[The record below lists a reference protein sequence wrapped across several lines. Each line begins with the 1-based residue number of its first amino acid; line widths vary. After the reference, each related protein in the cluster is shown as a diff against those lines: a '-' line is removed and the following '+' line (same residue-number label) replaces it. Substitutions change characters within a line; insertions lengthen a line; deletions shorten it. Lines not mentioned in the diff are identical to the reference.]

1 MEQENFTQSD
11 AIEKTLQSIDGISKA
26 EMPPFFY
33 TRLQARLEKKQVLPA
48 AFWQVFGKPAVSL
61 VTLTLLVV
69 LNVAAIRYFTKLS
82 KQTVTEQRSG
92 IQKFAQEYNLGASS
106 VYADKTSNP

>member
-1 MEQENFTQSD
+1 MEQENFTQHE
-11 AIEKTLQSIDGISKA
+11 AIEKKLQSIDGISKA

-33 TRLQARLEKKQVLPA
+33 TRLQAKLEKKQAAPN

-69 LNVAAIRYFTKLS
+69 LNVAAIRYFIKLS